1 MTLKLQHKH
10 SSVKDRLPQ
19 ATDLEV
25 GEIGLN
31 INVDSVAAYIKD
43 SASNIVPLSTPP
55 VDANGTGA
63 VETKGLMNFS
73 YIPSLDDLA

>member
-1 MTLKLQHKH
+1 MSLKLQHKH
-10 SSVKDRLPQ
+10 SAIKDRLPQ
-19 ATDLEV
+19 VADLEV

-43 SASNIVPLSTPP
+43 STGSIVPLSTPP
-55 VDANGTGA
+55 VDANGTGR

-73 YIPSLDDLA
+73 YIPSLDLLP